1 MIPKAI
7 SKPTAN
13 AAPIDSATAATGFIW
28 RGALLIGTI
37 HLPIEKCSTMDER
50 PPPRQ
55 CGNDCLKVVNGRLT
69 LLLVPIS
76 FRSSTDIRT
85 VQNVLAPFIDLD
97 DDGPYGADQNNE
109 SEK

>member
-37 HLPIEKCSTMDER
+37 HLPIEKCSTWT
-50 PPPRQ
+50 
-55 CGNDCLKVVNGRLT
+55 NGRRRDNAGT
-69 LLLVPIS
+69 I
-76 FRSSTDIRT
+76 
-85 VQNVLAPFIDLD
+85 A
-97 DDGPYGADQNNE
+97 
-109 SEK
+109 